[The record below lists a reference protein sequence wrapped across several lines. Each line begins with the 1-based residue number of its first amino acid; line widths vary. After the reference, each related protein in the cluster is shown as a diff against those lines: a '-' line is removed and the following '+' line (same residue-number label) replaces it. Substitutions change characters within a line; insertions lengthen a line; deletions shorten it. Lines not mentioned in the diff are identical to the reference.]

1 MIKYETNIKLKK
13 YWEKSIINE
22 EEESFEEYN
31 VIRVYPN
38 INYQTFKGFGG
49 ALTIASAINYNKLSK
64 DKKEEFLKAYYS
76 VDGLNYNWGRI
87 SIGSNDFCL
96 NSYENDN
103 YKYEKSYIIPF
114 IKDIL
119 NIKPLTFL
127 ASPWSPPSYMKDN
140 HNLCNGGKLLKEYY
154 EDYANYLINYLNF
167 FKKEK
172 INIKYLTMQNE
183 PLAKQSWESCV
194 FNIEEQKDFIY
205 HYLLPKLEDTFLFLW
220 DHNKDNLFNVVSNLY
235 QENSKIKGIAYHWYT
250 GIHQTNLKLTYL
262 KFPNLLLLHSE
273 GCCGYSKYNEIEW
286 INDAEQLLVDLIND
300 LNNGMSIYL
309 DWNILLDFQ
318 GGPNHQKNYCKSP
331 IILTKNEKDFIK
343 TPIYYYFGHI
353 SKFILNEAKINPVSL
368 SDNFLVAT
376 ASTLNDITTI
386 VILNPTNEKRDYT
399 LIVNQ
404 KQIKDIIYP
413 HCIITYQYNV
423 NIL

>member
-353 SKFILNEAKINPVSL
+353 SKFILNEAKINPVSFC
-368 SDNFLVAT
+368 DNFLVAT